1 MNLKFSNIRLIGKS
15 SFVNNS
21 FWGLLSTVFQ
31 TLFLSLFFIIIS
43 RYYSIPDFSDFLIA
57 NTIYQL
63 IVGFSSMG
71 LGHWFIRE
79 YGYKQED
86 QAALAYRFIKIQTL
100 LGFLFYVINIALAF
114 IIYPS
119 EQIRVL
125 AIILGTNII
134 FDNVIYALK
143 SLNVAQFQQKK
154 TAIIMAADGLL
165 RLAVGSILFF
175 QPLSLIYLSVLLVVI
190 RLATVNVFIRIGSE
204 GSITFSGLWNFKV
217 TMMDFKKNVLLNW
230 NFILIVGS
238 SIIFWRSATIIISK
252 YLTAADVANYEI
264 AYKIFS
270 IFTQLSIVASVTI
283 YPKFVGFIAAKD
295 DKSVRKFY
303 NIVSFGY
310 AIFVLGTYGF
320 IQSYAQTIIPLV
332 FGHKFLLAAGCMKEM
347 FLTLLMFPAVFLQA
361 NLIVAMK
368 KERLDML
375 LNFLVLVVNLTGC
388 LIGLHY
394 SRSLSVINYSIFASF
409 VVFHIAQNI
418 VLIKLKV
425 STLSNALTFYILVAS
440 FVLSYKYLVGRFDPN
455 LIFIGFLVVVIFPLL
470 YIFYKK
476 IRRHFAPDNDFG
488 LPEGAEITT
497 LNNL

>member
-1 MNLKFSNIRLIGKS
+1 MKLKFGNIRSIGTS

-43 RYYSIPDFSDFLIA
+43 RYYSIPNFSDFLIA

-86 QAALAYRFIKIQTL
+86 QIALSYRFIKIQTI
-100 LGFLFYVINIALAF
+100 LGFLFYLINIGLAF

-134 FDNVIYALK
+134 FDNIIYALK
-143 SLNVAQFQQKK
+143 SLNIAQFQQKK

-165 RLAVGSILFF
+165 RLAIGSILFF
-175 QPLSLIYLSVLLVVI
+175 YPLSLIYLSVLLVII

-204 GSITFSGLWNFKV
+204 GIITFSNLWRFKV
-217 TMMDFKKNVLLNW
+217 TLLDFKKNVLLNW

-283 YPKFVGFIAAKD
+283 YPKFVGFIASKD

-310 AIFVLGTYGF
+310 AVFVITTYGF
-320 IQSYAQTIIPLV
+320 IQSYAQTIIPFI
-332 FGHKFLLAAGCMKEM
+332 FGQKFLQAADCMKEM

-361 NLIVAMK
+361 NLLVAMK

-394 SRSLSVINYSIFASF
+394 SRSLSVINYSIFGSF
-409 VVFHIAQNI
+409 VVFHVAQNI
-418 VLIKLKV
+418 VLIKLKI
-425 STLSNALTFYILVAS
+425 SNLKNAITFYLLIAC
-440 FVLSYKYLVGRFDPN
+440 FVLSYKYLIGKYSPN
-455 LIFIGFLVVVIFPLL
+455 IVFICFVLLVIVPLL
-470 YIFYKK
+470 YMFYKK
-476 IRRHFAPDNDFG
+476 IRNHFSQVTNFEIPA
-488 LPEGAEITT
+488 ESEITV
-497 LNNL
+497 

>member
-1 MNLKFSNIRLIGKS
+1 MRLIFSNIRSLSKS
-15 SFVNNS
+15 SFINNS

-31 TLFLSLFFIIIS
+31 TLFLSLFFIILS

-86 QAALAYRFIKIQTL
+86 QSSLAYKFIKIQTI
-100 LGFLFYVINIALAF
+100 LGFLFYLINIGLAF
-114 IIYPS
+114 VIYPS

-143 SLNVAQFQQKK
+143 SLNIAQFQQKK
-154 TAIIMAADGLL
+154 TAVIMGADGLL

-175 QPLSLIYLSVLLVVI
+175 YPLSLIYLSVLLVIV

-204 GSITFSGLWNFKV
+204 GSITFLNVWKFKV
-217 TMMDFKKNVLLNW
+217 TWFDLKKNVLLNW

-238 SIIFWRSATIIISK
+238 SIIFWRSATIIVSK

-283 YPKFVGFIAAKD
+283 YPKFVVFLASKD
-295 DKSVRKFY
+295 KESVRKFY

-310 AIFVLGTYGF
+310 TVFVITAYGF
-320 IQSYAQTIIPLV
+320 IQSYAQTIIPFI
-332 FGHKFLLAAGCMKEM
+332 FGAKFLLASGCMKEM

-361 NLIVAMK
+361 NLLVAMK
-368 KERLDML
+368 KEKLDML
-375 LNFLVLVVNLTGC
+375 LNLLVLVVNLTGC
-388 LIGLHY
+388 LIGLQY
-394 SRSLSVINYSIFASF
+394 SRSLSVINYSIFGSF
-409 VVFHIAQNI
+409 VIFHLAQNI
-418 VLIKLKV
+418 VLIKLKISSV
-425 STLSNALTFYILVAS
+425 GSALTFYVLVAS
-440 FVLSYKYLVGRFDPN
+440 FVLSYTYLAGRHDPN
-455 LIFIGFLVVVIFPLL
+455 LVFIGFTVVVVFPLL
-470 YIFYKK
+470 YLFYLK
-476 IRRHFAPDNDFG
+476 IRNHFSSHSNLEVP
-488 LPEGAEITT
+488 T
-497 LNNL
+497 LSDMTV